1 MRRASPLEARAM
13 RLRSEK
19 GEGRLSSLIWLL
31 VLVGFGWATWHVGPV
46 YFAGYSLVDKMNE
59 MARAPKYNHPDDKIL
74 DKLMVEVR
82 ERRLDPY
89 ITRSSFKVNT
99 YENSRRISVEYDVP
113 IDVLP
118 GYKRTFH
125 FKHDVDQPII

>member
-1 MRRASPLEARAM
+1 MRPSPLEARTM
-13 RLRSEK
+13 SVRSEK
-19 GEGRLSSLIWLL
+19 GEARLSSIIWFVALI
-31 VLVGFGWATWHVGPV
+31 GFGYAVWHVGPI

-59 MARAPKYNHPDDKIL
+59 MARAPKYNHPDEKIL
-74 DKLMVEVR
+74 DNLMKEVR
-82 ERRLDPY
+82 ERRLEQW
-89 ITRSSFKVNT
+89 IVRSDFKVNT

-125 FKHDVDQPII
+125 FKHEVDQPII

>member
-1 MRRASPLEARAM
+1 MSVRAER
-13 RLRSEK
+13 
-19 GEGRLSSLIWLL
+19 GETRLSSIIWLA
-31 VLVGFGWATWHVGPV
+31 VLLGFAYAVWHVGPV

-74 DKLMVEVR
+74 DLLMKEVR
-82 ERRLDPY
+82 ERRLEEW
-89 ITRSSFKVNT
+89 IVRSDFKINT

>member
-1 MRRASPLEARAM
+1 MRFS
-13 RLRSEK
+13 SEK
-19 GEGRLSSLIWLL
+19 GEGRLSSIIWMLALI
-31 VLVGFGWATWHVGPV
+31 GFGYATWHVGPV

-59 MARAPKYNHPDDKIL
+59 MARAPKYNHPDEKIL
-74 DKLMVEVR
+74 DTLMKEVR
-82 ERRLDPY
+82 ELRLEQW
-89 ITRSSFKVNT
+89 IVRSDFKVNT
-99 YENSRRISVEYDVP
+99 YENSRRISVEYDVL